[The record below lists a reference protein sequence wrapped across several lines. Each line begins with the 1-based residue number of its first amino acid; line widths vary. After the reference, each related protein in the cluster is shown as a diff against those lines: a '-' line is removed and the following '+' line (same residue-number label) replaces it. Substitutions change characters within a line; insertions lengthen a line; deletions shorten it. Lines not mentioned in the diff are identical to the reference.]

1 MAGFVH
7 FRVQSQK
14 RDLLYILQM
23 SPPSENGLDAS
34 TGIGVS
40 SSITSVEKFLLTV
53 YCGGGVHFVYQQWR
67 PCVSEKG

>member
-34 TGIGVS
+34 ISIGVS
-40 SSITSVEKFLLTV
+40 PSIEKFLLTV